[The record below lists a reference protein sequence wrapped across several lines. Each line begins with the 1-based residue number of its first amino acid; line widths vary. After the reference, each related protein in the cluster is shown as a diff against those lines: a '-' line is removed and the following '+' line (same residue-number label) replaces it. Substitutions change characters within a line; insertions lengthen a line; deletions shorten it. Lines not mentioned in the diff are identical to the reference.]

1 MPILKKKQS
10 PLAPAKMLALG
21 FFIIITIGALLLTFP
36 ISSKDGNFT
45 DWADCIFTAAS
56 ATCVTGISV
65 VDTYQHWSVFGQIVI
80 MLLIQVGGLGFITL
94 VTFFNLAL
102 GKKLGF
108 SQASN
113 FSEDLTMSGLADT
126 KKIFYRIVIFSFAIE
141 FAGAC
146 LFMIRLIPMYGGY
159 GVFISFFTAVSAFC
173 NAGFDLF
180 GIEGAGVGMSLFVN
194 DQYMLIVTAFLI
206 IVGGFGFVVWEELAS
221 YRKVKKLSLHTKV
234 VLITTLI
241 LIISGTVGYLIIE
254 VVESDIFG
262 EYTLVQKV
270 VTSFFASVSARTAG
284 FSAAPL
290 PTAGSF
296 AKMFTIIFM
305 IIGAAPGSTGGGMK
319 VTTVAII
326 FATAW
331 SILRG
336 KDDTQMFKHRV
347 SKQVVYKTLTILCL
361 ALLFII
367 IGFLLVH
374 ILNTDWDSLD
384 SLFEV
389 VSAFSTTG
397 FSSGLS
403 ESSDTVT
410 KLLLSFIMYVGRIG
424 PVSFML
430 SFTGKSSASKSEI
443 LPYGEIM
450 VG

>member
-1 MPILKKKQS
+1 
-10 PLAPAKMLALG
+10 
-21 FFIIITIGALLLTFP
+21 
-36 ISSKDGNFT
+36 
-45 DWADCIFTAAS
+45 
-56 ATCVTGISV
+56 
-65 VDTYQHWSVFGQIVI
+65 
-80 MLLIQVGGLGFITL
+80 
-94 VTFFNLAL
+94 
-102 GKKLGF
+102 
-108 SQASN
+108 
-113 FSEDLTMSGLADT
+113 
-126 KKIFYRIVIFSFAIE
+126 
-141 FAGAC
+141 
-146 LFMIRLIPMYGGY
+146 
-159 GVFISFFTAVSAFC
+159 
-173 NAGFDLF
+173 
-180 GIEGAGVGMSLFVN
+180 
-194 DQYMLIVTAFLI
+194 
-206 IVGGFGFVVWEELAS
+206 
-221 YRKVKKLSLHTKV
+221 
-234 VLITTLI
+234 
-241 LIISGTVGYLIIE
+241 
-254 VVESDIFG
+254 
-262 EYTLVQKV
+262 
-270 VTSFFASVSARTAG
+270 
-284 FSAAPL
+284 
-290 PTAGSF
+290 
-296 AKMFTIIFM
+296 
-305 IIGAAPGSTGGGMK
+305 MK